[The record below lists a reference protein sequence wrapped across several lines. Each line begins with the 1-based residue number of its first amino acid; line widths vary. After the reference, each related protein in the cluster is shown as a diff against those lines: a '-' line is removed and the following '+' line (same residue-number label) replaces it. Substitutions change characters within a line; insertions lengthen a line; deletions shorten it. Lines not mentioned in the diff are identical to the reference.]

1 MCWGEGHQIQQGED
15 EGSGMNTCLTSV
27 ISLVQTQSGGVLFP
41 YPCTLLLVFLY
52 LYLPM
57 DSLTRLFLTCI
68 QRGMAWECS
77 KRRLRSWSLEVGKI
91 PGKMEGN
98 GYHGS
103 GWKRKGEVTGGG
115 QEMVKLKGMEKW
127 GVERQRKRR
136 WGVATAVS
144 DELCLVGA
152 IISVCFM
159 SLEGWG
165 DREKKKRV

>member
-1 MCWGEGHQIQQGED
+1 M
-15 EGSGMNTCLTSV
+15 
-27 ISLVQTQSGGVLFP
+27 FP

-115 QEMVKLKGMEKW
+115 QEMVKLKGMEK
-127 GVERQRKRR
+127 
-136 WGVATAVS
+136 
-144 DELCLVGA
+144 
-152 IISVCFM
+152 
-159 SLEGWG
+159 
-165 DREKKKRV
+165 